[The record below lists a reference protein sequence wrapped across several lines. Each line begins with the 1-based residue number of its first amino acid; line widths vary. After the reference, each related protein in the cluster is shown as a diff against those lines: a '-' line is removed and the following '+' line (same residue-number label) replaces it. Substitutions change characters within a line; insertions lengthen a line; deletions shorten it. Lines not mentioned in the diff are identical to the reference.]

1 MAVAN
6 MKPREGVEGPNW
18 TYVLVEVLDKR
29 GQTGSISEED
39 EFGREESQE
48 KETEESK
55 CQEVNIW

>member
-1 MAVAN
+1 
-6 MKPREGVEGPNW
+6 MKPREAVEGPNW

-29 GQTGSISEED
+29 GQTGNISEED
-39 EFGREESQE
+39 EYGREESQE